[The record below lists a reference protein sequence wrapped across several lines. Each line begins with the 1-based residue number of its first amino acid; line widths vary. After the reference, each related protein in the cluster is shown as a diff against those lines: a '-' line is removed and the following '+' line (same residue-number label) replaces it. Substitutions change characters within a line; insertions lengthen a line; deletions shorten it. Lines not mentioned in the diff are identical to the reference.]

1 MFQNAIAAFVGCFSA
16 LVVLAECAPITN
28 KVFRYLAAFVVGIV
42 VTFALAWLC
51 GWVAGVF
58 AHVQH

>member
-16 LVVLAECAPITN
+16 LVVLAECGPIGN
-28 KVFRYLAAFVVGIV
+28 KVIRYLVAFVAGVVVAFVLAAF
-42 VTFALAWLC
+42 L

-58 AHVQH
+58 AHVG